1 MKGMH
6 NNSVVV
12 AVYISFAVAYLVLSK
27 QEKIFAQF
35 KDHLLCRQAA
45 ACLKVALLKDPFS
58 SYKGLETWLYS
69 HLSIILPATSVGV
82 ALQAAFT
89 ETTQEGGRQHGAL

>member
-45 ACLKVALLKDPFS
+45 AA
-58 SYKGLETWLYS
+58 
-69 HLSIILPATSVGV
+69 
-82 ALQAAFT
+82 
-89 ETTQEGGRQHGAL
+89 